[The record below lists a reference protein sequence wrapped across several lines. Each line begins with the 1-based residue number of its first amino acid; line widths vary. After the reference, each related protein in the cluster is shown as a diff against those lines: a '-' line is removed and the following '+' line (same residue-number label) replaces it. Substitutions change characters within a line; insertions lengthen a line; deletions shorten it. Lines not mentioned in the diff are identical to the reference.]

1 MKLYYAPGACSFA
14 PHVCLREAGF
24 PFTLVRMDRK
34 TQTLDDGR
42 RIEDINEKG
51 YVPVLELDNGK
62 RLTEAPAVLQYIA
75 DQSPAA
81 GLAPPPGAWERYQLQ
96 EWLNFLSS
104 EVHKSFWSFFHD
116 GCEEEK
122 PAMDRAPA
130 RRQSV
135 HLFAE
140 VHGGRRVSI
149 DHGQLAAPRRLR
161 PGSMA
166 PAERVPGS
174 LALATERPGRSGSG
188 RPEEAGRIGDGL
200 NLPRHRAIQGQWRRE
215 RFGRDRQA
223 IPGALSGFE
232 LGEEGLGLEAA
243 TAGHIRIS
251 SDAISRAFQG
261 SVAPRCAESSLPRC

>member
-104 EVHKSFWSFFHD
+104 EVHKSFWPFFHD

-122 PAMDRAPA
+122 PAQVA
-130 RRQSV
+130 
-135 HLFAE
+135 
-140 VHGGRRVSI
+140 
-149 DHGQLAAPRRLR
+149 RLR
-161 PGSMA
+161 GRFEWIERQLGDNPFIMSQRFTVADAYLLTMLNWLR
-166 PAERVPGS
+166 PAGFDP
-174 LALATERPGRSGSG
+174 
-188 RPEEAGRIGDGL
+188 
-200 NLPRHRAIQGQWRRE
+200 GQWPRLKEYRV
-215 RFGRDRQA
+215 RLLSRPSVQA
-223 IPGALSGFE
+223 ALE
-232 LGEEGLGLEAA
+232 AEGLGLKKPTASA
-243 TAGHIRIS
+243 TA
-251 SDAISRAFQG
+251 
-261 SVAPRCAESSLPRC
+261 